1 MVKNK
6 IILILF
12 ITFFFINS
20 QDSDNIKD
28 IRVLNYYHGDYKI
41 YSIEENEDN
50 FKIIIKEQ
58 IICFRAPCIP
68 PILDEKSIENE
79 EDCQKLKE
87 LFDEI
92 FQDSD
97 VKEKTFRNGELTSS
111 QKKVIFNILDKN
123 KIISVLDY
131 EIIKNTDVYKMKYE
145 KRGYIYEI
153 EDDESVIYTIAMGQM
168 PSTGYSIEI
177 KKIKIKGNNA
187 QIVVTEKVPPKDVG
201 EDTVLTYPIVQ
212 VKFNHLPSSVEIM
225 NNETGESY
233 PSLI

>member
-12 ITFFFINS
+12 ISFFVTNS

-28 IRVLNYYHGDYKI
+28 IRILNYYHEDYKI

-58 IICFRAPCIP
+58 IVCFRAPCIP
-68 PILDEKSIENE
+68 PILDEKFIENE

-97 VKEKTFRNGELTSS
+97 VIEKTFRNGELNSS
-111 QKKVIFNILDKN
+111 QKKVIFSVLDRN

-131 EIIKNTDVYKMKYE
+131 EIIKNTNDYKKKYE

-187 QIVVTEKVPPKDVG
+187 QIIVTEKVPPKDVG

-225 NNETGESY
+225 NYETGENY
-233 PSLI
+233 PNLI